1 MDPYQYLFKKL
12 DIQIINNIDR
22 AYDMSY
28 CELWFKKEIVDVFG
42 PKTTAKDMLQYYNG
56 DKDRADKLSKILR
69 YKGPASELIKILR
82 QFPAELESKE
92 QVDVLL
98 AVNGLQ
104 TSDEKSS

>member
-12 DIQIINNIDR
+12 DIQIINNIDH
-22 AYDMSY
+22 AYDMPY

-69 YKGPASELIKILR
+69 EYRYKGPASELIKILR
-82 QFPAELESKE
+82 QFPAELKSKE
-92 QVDVLL
+92 HVDLL
-98 AVNGLQ
+98 LTLNGINK
-104 TSDEKSS
+104 EA

>member
-12 DIQIINNIDR
+12 DIQIINKIDH

-42 PKTTAKDMLQYYNG
+42 PKTTAKDILQYYNG
-56 DKDRADKLSKILR
+56 DNDPVDTLSKIPR
-69 YKGPASELIKILR
+69 EYRCKRPASELLKILQ

-92 QVDVLL
+92 HVDLL
-98 AVNGLQ
+98 LTLYGINKGA
-104 TSDEKSS
+104 